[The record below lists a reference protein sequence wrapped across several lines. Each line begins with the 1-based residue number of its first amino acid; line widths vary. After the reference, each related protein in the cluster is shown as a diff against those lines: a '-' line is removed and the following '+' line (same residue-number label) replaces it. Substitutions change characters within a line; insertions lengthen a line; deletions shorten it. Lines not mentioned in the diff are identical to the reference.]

1 MQTHEYIAIFFLTDH
16 IHLAPV
22 SQQIVAGR
30 MMRWL
35 DRSNDPVAGKSTEDN
50 MPPPLPAPSKALLDS
65 DIIHHKIKQ
74 EEVGD
79 AKRDVDNND
88 VFEDSAKKF
97 LKNQEHEKR
106 LADAAEAATAAAGSQ
121 QDGGMRMVVD
131 ATDAHHS
138 AC

>member
-1 MQTHEYIAIFFLTDH
+1 MPASLQRTTC
-16 IHLAPV
+16 P
-22 SQQIVAGR
+22 
-30 MMRWL
+30 
-35 DRSNDPVAGKSTEDN
+35 
-50 MPPPLPAPSKALLDS
+50 PPPLPAPSEALLDS

-97 LKNQEHEKR
+97 LNNQEHEKR

-121 QDGGMRMVVD
+121 QDGGMD
-131 ATDAHHS
+131 GG
-138 AC
+138 